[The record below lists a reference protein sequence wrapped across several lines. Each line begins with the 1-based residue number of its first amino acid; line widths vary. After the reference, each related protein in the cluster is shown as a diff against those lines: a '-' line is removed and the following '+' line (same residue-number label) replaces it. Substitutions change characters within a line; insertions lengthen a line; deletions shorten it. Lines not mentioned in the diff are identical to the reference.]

1 MLQFVTCGHLFFEI
15 FRVISIVCEIVWIAI
30 ILFWSFLRYLFVF
43 DCLKWAC
50 VLVWNYYNTIS
61 VHNLLHVA
69 IALFFILS
77 FQFHMYDDGDAHDVQ
92 IAAARSIAM
101 LCVAVVHVVYEL
113 ASDFCV
119 WFDFTAFAIALKRLC
134 ELSRVKCSCDI
145 CSLL

>member
-1 MLQFVTCGHLFFEI
+1 
-15 FRVISIVCEIVWIAI
+15 
-30 ILFWSFLRYLFVF
+30 
-43 DCLKWAC
+43 
-50 VLVWNYYNTIS
+50 
-61 VHNLLHVA
+61 LLHVA

-119 WFDFTAFAIALKRLC
+119 
-134 ELSRVKCSCDI
+134 
-145 CSLL
+145 